1 MDVVLQ
7 WYVHV
12 NIACT
17 QHVELKGKKNVSLD
31 RGCVSRFSTIEIALF
46 VLCACYDPR
55 VLRRSVLMVP
65 VPAARSCGTVYIAY

>member
-7 WYVHV
+7 WYVHL

-31 RGCVSRFSTIEIALF
+31 GGCVSKNLKIFKI
-46 VLCACYDPR
+46 VLPGMGL
-55 VLRRSVLMVP
+55 VGL
-65 VPAARSCGTVYIAY
+65 